1 MFFKQLIHLKLC
13 IIIEA
18 TFLLALLEAEID
30 MARGVG
36 EYLEEKKRL
45 QLKTRERNSSWTS
58 VWELRGAASGGGGRG
73 DN

>member
-36 EYLEEKKRL
+36 EYLEEKKKTATKNQREK
-45 QLKTRERNSSWTS
+45 QLVDYS
-58 VWELRGAASGGGGRG
+58 VGVAWGSKWGRWKRG
-73 DN
+73 